1 MKPISLLTAVPL
13 LALVT
18 AAPPVVPHETGHINT
33 PSFGVYDPEVRCPQ
47 ENKLTFEHLFV
58 SWASYTPGELLR
70 QLQVIRSNGRR
81 PFVTIEPWPDRTIT
95 FLSSALLGDV
105 AAGKYDQRIQ
115 ALALEI
121 SAFRA
126 PVPLSWGHE
135 MENVTGRYPW
145 ASHNA
150 ALYREAYRHFVA
162 TCRLSANN
170 IVFVWSPVG
179 DKGLERYWPGQQY
192 VDYVG
197 LSVFEFPAFDR
208 DFYHQTTR
216 SFHDQMTEK
225 YARVAKYQKPI
236 VISECGVTGSKEYQ
250 LSWLSGALRDL
261 GNYPLLEALIYFD
274 AKDTPGA
281 WGMEYAPPDW
291 RISGCGLLEVI
302 EASL

>member
-18 AAPPVVPHETGHINT
+18 AAPPVVPHETGHT

-58 SWASYTPGELLR
+58 SWASYTSGELLR
-70 QLQVIRSNGRR
+70 QLQVIQSNGRR

-95 FLSSALLGDV
+95 FLPSALLGDV

-115 ALALEI
+115 ALAVEI

-170 IVFVWSPVG
+170 IVFVWWPVG

-225 YARVAKYQKPI
+225 YARVAKYQKPV

-261 GNYPLLEALIYFD
+261 GNYPLLETLIYFD